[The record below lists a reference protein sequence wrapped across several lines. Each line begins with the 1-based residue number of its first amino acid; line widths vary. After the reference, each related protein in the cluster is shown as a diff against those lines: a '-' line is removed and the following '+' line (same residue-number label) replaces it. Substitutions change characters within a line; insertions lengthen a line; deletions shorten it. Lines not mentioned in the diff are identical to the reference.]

1 MYSKTTFAPVQSH
14 LFSFMSSITFD
25 PSLATEHNSLSYH
38 ATPLCTCTC
47 SASEVEEVRKV
58 IQTSNKKKDPVV
70 FETPNM
76 LDDYEEAQEALF
88 HAVEH
93 AEEKMVKVARKA
105 EQTVEHAIHDE
116 VDTLFHEMPH
126 HEKIERVKK
135 AKDIVKA
142 GEKTVKKV
150 ERCWPENL
158 KESLEE
164 CLAGDIE

>member
-1 MYSKTTFAPVQSH
+1 MKITVLLSILPV
-14 LFSFMSSITFD
+14 
-25 PSLATEHNSLSYH
+25 ATAAGPFVPWPYEPFGIYKQRL
-38 ATPLCTCTC
+38 
-47 SASEVEEVRKV
+47 ASEVEEVRKV

-93 AEEKMVKVARKA
+93 AEEKMAKVARKA
-105 EQTVEHAIHDE
+105 EQTVEHAIHNE

-142 GEKTVKKV
+142 GEKTVKV